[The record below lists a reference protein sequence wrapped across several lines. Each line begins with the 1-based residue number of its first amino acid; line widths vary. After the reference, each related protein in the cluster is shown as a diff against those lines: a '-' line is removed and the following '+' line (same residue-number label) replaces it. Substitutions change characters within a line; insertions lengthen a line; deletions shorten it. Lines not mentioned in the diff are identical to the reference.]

1 MTLKDRSEFIRIPSL
16 WKPDWE
22 ATEVGTLITHSFTGR
37 PARLIRN
44 HSVEKY
50 LESATKPLTWPL
62 QGVASDDIYS
72 ESRKQNLADPYP
84 LLVGQGSRLLKR
96 GQNAKDIINEIVSS
110 ANAIISSSVIMKHY
124 PYQIQKKIKH

>member
-1 MTLKDRSEFIRIPSL
+1 MRS
-16 WKPDWE
+16 
-22 ATEVGTLITHSFTGR
+22 AEVDALITHLFTGR

-62 QGVASDDIYS
+62 QGVASDDIYF

-96 GQNAKDIINEIVSS
+96 GQNAKDIINKIVSS
-110 ANAIISSSVIMKHY
+110 ANTIISSSVIMNTLPISDSKEN
-124 PYQIQKKIKH
+124 

>member
-1 MTLKDRSEFIRIPSL
+1 
-16 WKPDWE
+16 
-22 ATEVGTLITHSFTGR
+22 
-37 PARLIRN
+37 
-44 HSVEKY
+44 
-50 LESATKPLTWPL
+50 LTWPL

-96 GQNAKDIINEIVSS
+96 GQNAKDIVNEIVSS
-110 ANAIISSSVIMKHY
+110 ANTIISSSVIIKHY

>member
-1 MTLKDRSEFIRIPSL
+1 MRS
-16 WKPDWE
+16 
-22 ATEVGTLITHSFTGR
+22 AEVDALITHLFTGR
-37 PARLIRN
+37 PARSIRN

-84 LLVGQGSRLLKR
+84 LLVGQGSILL
-96 GQNAKDIINEIVSS
+96 
-110 ANAIISSSVIMKHY
+110 ISTTSFVY
-124 PYQIQKKIKH
+124 V

>member
-1 MTLKDRSEFIRIPSL
+1 MIFI
-16 WKPDWE
+16 
-22 ATEVGTLITHSFTGR
+22 
-37 PARLIRN
+37 
-44 HSVEKY
+44 
-50 LESATKPLTWPL
+50 
-62 QGVASDDIYS
+62 